1 MDTNLN
7 FMRHSLNK
15 TVAYLNVDV
24 GLEIAHHGGNL
35 GCGEGLREGR
45 LIAHTYRAG
54 RVSVEAP
61 WLSANTIRHCIQ

>member
-1 MDTNLN
+1 
-7 FMRHSLNK
+7 
-15 TVAYLNVDV
+15 VAYLNVDV